1 MAMLG
6 FGQQQQ
12 QPSTQAMPT
21 NRAMPN
27 AQAGAGYNYN
37 QPMPSMMQYNNGMA
51 PYGNSPMVNG
61 SWMPQAPGSFPQ
73 QQPTPQ
79 YLTTGPTAPRFNM
92 YQAQG
97 GVQSGH
103 TLSTNL
109 WK

>member
-12 QPSTQAMPT
+12 QQPSSQAMPN
-21 NRAMPN
+21 NRAMHN
-27 AQAGAGYNYN
+27 MQANAGYNYN
-37 QPMPSMMQYNNGMA
+37 QPMPGMMQYNGQA

-61 SWMPQAPGSFPQ
+61 SWMQRPPGNFPQ

-79 YLTTGPTAPRFNM
+79 YLTTGPAAPRFNM
-92 YQAQG
+92 YQGQG